1 MAAIVARIVAAA
13 ALCAALP
20 GASLAQEFPARA
32 ITIVVPFPPAGVS
45 DPVARLVAAKLA
57 ENVKQAV
64 IVENKPGASGII
76 GAEFVKKAPADG
88 YTLLLGYTGQ
98 MSVNPALYAKL
109 PYDPARDFLPVTTLI
124 STRNVLVVPA
134 ESPANSVAELV
145 ALARQNPKGLNFASQ
160 GVGTGGHLLGE
171 MFKAKTG
178 ARLIHVPYK
187 GSAPAIQDLLANR
200 VDLYFEA
207 LVTALPHVQAG
218 KLRALAITSSAR
230 TPFLPA
236 VPTMAEAG
244 FPGIESLSWF
254 GMFVPAG
261 TPSAVVMKLHEEFVK
276 AVRDPAVQ
284 GRITG
289 MGLDVMTTTPAEL
302 GAIIREESVTLGK
315 VVRESGARVD

>member
-1 MAAIVARIVAAA
+1 MAGIVSRVVAAA

-88 YTLLLGYTGQ
+88 YTVLLGYTGQ

-109 PYDPARDFLPVTTLI
+109 PYDPVRDFLPITTLI

-134 ESPANSVAELV
+134 ESPANSVAELIG
-145 ALARQNPKGLNFASQ
+145 LARQNPKGLNFASQ

-171 MFKAKTG
+171 MLKAKTG

-218 KLRALAITSSAR
+218 KLRALAITSRAR

-244 FPGIESLSWF
+244 FPGIETCPGSECLF
-254 GMFVPAG
+254 P
-261 TPSAVVMKLHEEFVK
+261 
-276 AVRDPAVQ
+276 R
-284 GRITG
+284 GRR
-289 MGLDVMTTTPAEL
+289 PPW
-302 GAIIREESVTLGK
+302 
-315 VVRESGARVD
+315 